1 MTTQR
6 ENTEHS
12 NPSLQ
17 PSTHSCI
24 MIERIAKLEEAIC
37 WVRKSLRT
45 NMIIVSLTFISVAAT
60 LILIAMKVLGG

>member
-1 MTTQR
+1 
-6 ENTEHS
+6 
-12 NPSLQ
+12 
-17 PSTHSCI
+17 

-37 WVRKSLRT
+37 WVRKTLRT